1 VRATLPT
8 DLARTAEGGPK
19 GVPLRLGTHS
29 PRLSAESNSEDQR
42 RRLALFY
49 FIAHSPTEKV
59 VHMSA
64 MIRPRLSLGRR
75 VELPAKIA
83 ERDRCRRAP
92 LRPRLHLGPRFVSRD
107 LNEAPP

>member
-49 FIAHSPTEKV
+49 LIALPTAKV
-59 VHMSA
+59 AHMSA
-64 MIRPRLSLGRR
+64 TIRPRLSLGRR